1 MTPFEASLLS
11 DSVGDLTRTLQGNR
25 SLALQERGQQS
36 REELARDE
44 MAGRRQDRADL
55 ATHRETMAQIQRE
68 AKELQDRH
76 YKLMQSTG
84 LLKTLQDGLKD
95 GTIKPEGLKG
105 ALADNPL
112 LKDLGLSVDL
122 FQAPAAKPGF
132 DTREGHNLALAEKYR
147 ERANAARRNGG
158 GDEAERFQAIADR
171 LERGGSPE
179 AEEFSTITENI
190 TEPGADP
197 FAEPRAKVTR
207 KVPSSRLEEEMRKLV
222 PGAVTPP
229 PAAGPAA
236 AAPSGEQFESV
247 GQARE
252 KGRKPGDVIL
262 LWDPAQ
268 KKYRKFQLE

>member
-1 MTPFEASLLS
+1 MTQFEATLLS

-25 SLALQERGQQS
+25 SLALQERGQKS
-36 REELARDE
+36 REELARE
-44 MAGRRQDRADL
+44 ELAGRRQDRVDL
-55 ATHRETMAQIQRE
+55 SAHRQTMAQIQKE

-84 LLKTLQDGLKD
+84 LLRTLQDGLKD

-158 GDEAERFQAIADR
+158 GDEAERFQVIADR

-179 AEEFSTITENI
+179 SEEFSTITERI
-190 TEPGADP
+190 ADPGADP
-197 FAEPRAKVTR
+197 YAEPRATVTR
-207 KVPSSRLEEEMRKLV
+207 KVPSSRLDEEMRKLV
-222 PGAVTPP
+222 PGAATPP

-252 KGRKPGDVIL
+252 KGKQPGDVIL

-268 KKYRKFQLE
+268 RKYRKFQLE